1 MVQLLRSVIIPAYN
15 ESGRIGRLLNTLS
28 DTGTEFIFVCDGTD
42 QTADII
48 DRFAAEHPDM
58 TIRCLRFNSRMGKGG
73 GVLTGFRAAT
83 TPVVCFIDADN
94 STEYSALLGLIRKME
109 EGWDG
114 VIGSRYLV
122 SSAIERSQPFLRRI
136 QSRGFNLIVR
146 ILFRLPYA
154 DTQCG
159 AKVFRREAIETVLPR
174 MRSRGFE
181 FDVELLW
188 HLKQAGYRICE
199 EAVVWNDAD
208 DSRLRASDSTSMLT
222 TLLKLRFGLL

>member
-1 MVQLLRSVIIPAYN
+1 MVQLLRSIVIPAYN
-15 ESGRIGRLLNTLS
+15 EAGRIGRLLDTLS
-28 DTGTEFIFVCDGTD
+28 DTGAEFIFVCDGTD

-48 DRFAAEHPDM
+48 DRFASEHPDL
-58 TIRCLRFNSRMGKGG
+58 TIRCLRFSSRMGKGG

-83 TPVVCFIDADN
+83 SPVVCFIDADN

-114 VIGSRYLV
+114 VIGSRYLA
-122 SSAIERSQPFLRRI
+122 SSAIEKSQPFLRRI

-159 AKVFRREAIETVLPR
+159 AKVFRRDAIEAVLPR
-174 MRSRGFE
+174 MRTRAFE

-188 HLKQAGYRICE
+188 RLRQAGYRICE
-199 EAVVWNDAD
+199 GSVIWNDTD
-208 DSRLRASDSTSMLT
+208 DSRLRAGDTASMLT